1 MLNKFSESGYII
13 VRKAIS
19 SKLISLIQKEIYNKL
34 GIFSTNKKKN
44 YIKFCNI
51 VKKNKSKE
59 YFFTKPLFEIL
70 LYKGLLKKLFLEKK
84 FHSAISEILGKDLA
98 FCTDPGI
105 TLNLP
110 DKPDPKKN
118 YLYKD
123 WHQEIW
129 SGASPS
135 TIQIWTPLIHKT
147 SKSGQIELI
156 KESHKWGHVPHRDR
170 KPLELPKFFKTIKL
184 NLNYGDVIIFSTLL
198 LHRSLPTN
206 SARLSFPC
214 LLKNFKF
221 KDNSFQDIRSFHN
234 YSYSEIT
241 KIERILGNHFLSP
254 FRLKNLDD
262 NNLK

>member
-1 MLNKFSESGYII
+1 MTNKFSENGYII

-19 SKLISLIQKEIYNKL
+19 NKLINSIQKEIYKKL
-34 GIFSTNKKKN
+34 GINSSNKNKN
-44 YIKFCNI
+44 YINFCKL
-51 VKKNKSKE
+51 VKKNRLKE
-59 YFFTKPLFEIL
+59 YLFTKPLFEIL
-70 LYKGLLKKLFLEKK
+70 LYKGLIEKLFLEKR
-84 FHSAISEILGKDLA
+84 FHNVVSEILGKDLA

-110 DKPDPKKN
+110 EKSDPKKN

-147 SKSGQIELI
+147 SKNGQMELI
-156 KESHKWGHVPHRDR
+156 KDSHRWGHIPHRDR
-170 KPLELPKFFKTIKL
+170 KPIQLPKLFKTLKL
-184 NLNYGDVIIFSTLL
+184 NLNYGDVLIFSTLL

-206 SARLSFPC
+206 SPRLSFPC
-214 LLKNFKF
+214 LLKNFKM

-262 NNLK
+262 NNSK